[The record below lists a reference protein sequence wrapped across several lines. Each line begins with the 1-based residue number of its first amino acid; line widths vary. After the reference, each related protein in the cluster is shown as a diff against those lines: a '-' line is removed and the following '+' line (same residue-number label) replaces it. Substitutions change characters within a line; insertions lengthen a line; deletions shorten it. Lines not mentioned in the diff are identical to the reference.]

1 VSVQQK
7 ETRGGFSH
15 VEDWVFD
22 LDNTLYSGH
31 CDLFPQID
39 RRMGEFIA
47 KSFDLPIEEAQT
59 LRKTYYFEHGTTLA
73 GLVRMHG
80 LDPHEFL
87 DYVHDIDLSAV
98 TPAPELAAAI
108 AALPGRKFVFTNA
121 SRGHAERVMAR
132 LGLDASFED
141 IFDIHA
147 LEYIYPKPAR
157 EAFERFVKAHGVA
170 PREAA
175 MFDDLPANLETA
187 HAIGMTTVLVDCPL
201 TEHPQHQAIVD
212 WTELPAHVHHR
223 TDALAPFLTDIG
235 AALAGRERAA

>member
-1 VSVQQK
+1 MVQQDFH
-7 ETRGGFSH
+7 GGFGH
-15 VEDWVFD
+15 VESWVFD

-31 CDLFPQID
+31 CNLFPQID

-47 KSFDLPIEEAQT
+47 QSFDLPIEEAQM

-73 GLVRMHG
+73 GLVLRHG
-80 LDPHEFL
+80 VSPHDFL

-98 TPAPELAAAI
+98 APAPELASAI

-121 SRGHAERVMAR
+121 SRRHAENVMAR

-187 HAIGMTTVLVDCPL
+187 HAIGMTTVLVDCAL
-201 TEHPQHQAIVD
+201 TEHPQHQAVAD

-223 TDALAPFLTDIG
+223 TDALALFLTDIG